1 MCILL
6 NYNYHQQKL
15 TVALP
20 SPPATTEGLDR
31 GDNSEDAKTGPAT
44 AAPMM
49 VAFKNGMQALHL
61 TVPTTPR
68 TLSHSQGMFTDISL
82 SHTHTHTLCL

>member
-1 MCILL
+1 M
-6 NYNYHQQKL
+6 
-15 TVALP
+15 TLP
-20 SPPATTEGLDR
+20 PPATTEGLDR
-31 GDNSEDAKTGPAT
+31 GDNSEDTKTGTAT

-68 TLSHSQGMFTDISL
+68 TLPHTQG
-82 SHTHTHTLCL
+82 

>member
-1 MCILL
+1 MRF
-6 NYNYHQQKL
+6 
-15 TVALP
+15 P
-20 SPPATTEGLDR
+20 SPLATTEGLDR

-68 TLSHSQGMFTDISL
+68 TLSHSQGRFIHTSPSFSFPL
-82 SHTHTHTLCL
+82 THTQISTILYNYE